1 MARRT
6 PRHSLAERTSKA
18 ALVLQPLLLCCLLLF
33 ATNWAPIGADAAAYD
48 CDRGYPIS
56 GTPVWDFDSNC
67 NYSIAYSR
75 WSSRSNPLN
84 IQNATI
90 GHTFPYSAHPVVHE
104 KRPLYKTDVDSGRK
118 ILFPSINPSLYPNAS
133 DCFLCAFLLIVR
145 QRLSVRCITWLAEK
159 EIRELCSASFLWIM
173 DHWYK

>member
-1 MARRT
+1 M
-6 PRHSLAERTSKA
+6 SKA
-18 ALVLQPLLLCCLLLF
+18 ALLLQPLLALLCALLLF

-67 NYSIAYSR
+67 NYSIANST

-90 GHTFPYSAHPVVHE
+90 NHTFPASAHLFDHD
-104 KRPLYKTDVDSGRK
+104 KRPLYKTLVENGRK

-133 DCFLCAFLLIVR
+133 GLFLCALMPAGV
-145 QRLSVRCITWLAEK
+145 
-159 EIRELCSASFLWIM
+159 CSL
-173 DHWYK
+173 H

>member
-6 PRHSLAERTSKA
+6 PRHSLAERMSKA
-18 ALVLQPLLLCCLLLF
+18 ALVLQPLLLCSLLLF

-67 NYSIAYSR
+67 NYSTANWT

-90 GHTFPYSAHPVVHE
+90 NHSAPASAHPYDHFTR
-104 KRPLYKTDVDSGRK
+104 KHLFKTVVDSGRK

-133 DCFLCAFLLIVR
+133 VFSSSSFSLRVDCLPA
-145 QRLSVRCITWLAEK
+145 SV
-159 EIRELCSASFLWIM
+159 CSL
-173 DHWYK
+173 H